1 MEEALY
7 ERNPSMF
14 RNHPFWFSL
23 YVLLS
28 LVGVGLV
35 LLGIWWLK
43 CKSTKLTITS
53 VRTILRRGL
62 LSKSTN
68 EVLHMNVRNV
78 QVDQT
83 FMQRI
88 LDTGTIGISSAGQSE
103 VEILVRGMPDP
114 DDIRDLID
122 KHRKFED

>member
-1 MEEALY
+1 MEETLY

-14 RNHPFWFSL
+14 RNHPFWFSF

-28 LVGVGLV
+28 LVVVGLI
-35 LLGIWWLK
+35 LLLIWWLQ
-43 CKSTKLTITS
+43 CKSTTLTITS

-78 QVDQT
+78 LVEQS

-103 VEILVRGMPDP
+103 VEILVKGMPDP
-114 DDIRDLID
+114 DQIRDLID
-122 KHRKFED
+122 KHRGFDE